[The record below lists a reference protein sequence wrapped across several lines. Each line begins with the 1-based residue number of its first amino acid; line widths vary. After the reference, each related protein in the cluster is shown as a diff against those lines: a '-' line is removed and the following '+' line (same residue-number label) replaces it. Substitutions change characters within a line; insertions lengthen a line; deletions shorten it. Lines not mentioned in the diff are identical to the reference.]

1 MDKKKCRFYRT
12 TEIAW
17 GDWVSSVNGIAVFLT
32 DPKFQIYT
40 LSKARGGY
48 GLVFD
53 GRPKVKTIN
62 AARLVLLGKGE
73 KRFIYKDIYDNMEG

>member
-1 MDKKKCRFYRT
+1 MGKKKCRFYRT
-12 TEIAW
+12 TEAAW
-17 GDWVSSVNGIAVFLT
+17 GDWVSSVNGIAVLMT

-73 KRFIYKDIYDNMEG
+73 KRFIYKDIYKNMEG

>member
-1 MDKKKCRFYRT
+1 MDKQKCRFYRT
-12 TEIAW
+12 SEIAW
-17 GDWVSSVNGIAVFLT
+17 GDWVSSVNGIAVLMT

-40 LSKARGGY
+40 LSKGRGGY
-48 GLVFD
+48 GLVFN
-53 GRPKVKTIN
+53 GRPKVKTIK